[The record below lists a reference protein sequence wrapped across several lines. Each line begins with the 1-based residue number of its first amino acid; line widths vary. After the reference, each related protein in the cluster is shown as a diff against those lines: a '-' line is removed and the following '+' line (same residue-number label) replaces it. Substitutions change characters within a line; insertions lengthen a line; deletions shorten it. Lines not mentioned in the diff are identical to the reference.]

1 MVREENTIVDMTL
14 EKDMI
19 FKVNFGYNKL
29 KELFIDETL
38 NEKSQIWG
46 PDAAQLLAMA
56 LLGCLNASFLFCL
69 NKRNLTVDDL
79 EAHAEVSFKK
89 IEKGYIRVDKIDVKI
104 VPKSND
110 HDTLKRINQCIKKM
124 KNDKMFFEETCIITA
139 SVREGINI
147 DVNIE
152 I

>member
-1 MVREENTIVDMTL
+1 MIHEENTIVDMKL

-19 FKVNFGYNKL
+19 FKVNLGYDKL
-29 KELFIDETL
+29 KEIFIDETMGK
-38 NEKSQIWG
+38 KSKMWG
-46 PDAAQLLAMA
+46 PDAAKLLAMA

-89 IEKGYIRVDKIDVKI
+89 IEKGYVRVDKINVKI
-104 VPKSND
+104 IPKSND
-110 HDTLKRINQCIKKM
+110 PTTIKRINQCVRKM
-124 KNDKMFFEETCIITA
+124 KNNKMFFEETCIITA
-139 SVREGINI
+139 SVREGIDV